1 MTYGKKEIGVGVFV
15 LIGLL
20 CVAWLTVRLGRME
33 LTGSDG
39 YTLEARFNSISGL
52 RPGAE
57 VEISGVRV
65 GRVSG
70 IRLDQTPASSAAVVS
85 LHINNGV
92 KLTDDVIASVK
103 TSGLIGDKYILL
115 TPGGSG
121 SPLTPGDSIT
131 DTESALDIEELISK
145 YVFGKV

>member
-1 MTYGKKEIGVGVFV
+1 MAGNKELGVGVFV

-20 CVAWLTVRLGRME
+20 CVGYLTIKLGRME

-39 YTLEARFNSISGL
+39 YTVYARFSSVTGL

-57 VEISGVRV
+57 VEIAGVRI
-65 GRVSG
+65 GRVAS
-70 IRLDQTPASSAAVVS
+70 IVLDEKKPVAVVA
-85 LHINNGV
+85 LQLNKGV
-92 KLTDDVIASVK
+92 QLTDDVIASVK
-103 TSGLIGDKYILL
+103 TSGLIGDKYVNL

-121 SPLTPGDSIT
+121 DRLEAGDTIV

>member
-1 MTYGKKEIGVGVFV
+1 MTSRKKEIGVGLFV

-20 CVAWLTVRLGRME
+20 CVGWLTIRLGRME
-33 LTGSDG
+33 LFNASG
-39 YTLEARFNSISGL
+39 YTVQARFNSVTGL
-52 RPGAE
+52 KTGAA
-57 VEISGVRV
+57 VEIAGVRV

-70 IRLDQTPASSAAVVS
+70 IRLNQTPTGPLAMVQ
-85 LHINNGV
+85 LQLDKGI

-115 TPGGSG
+115 TPGGSSEALG
-121 SPLTPGDSIT
+121 EGDTIV
-131 DTESALDIEELISK
+131 DTESSLDIEELISK